1 MAQTVG
7 LPLAI
12 AVRLYVQGKISLQGV
27 HIPIHKEIYRPI
39 LIELSKYGI
48 HFTETDSEPLQDPF
62 IR

>member
-12 AVRLYVQGKISLQGV
+12 AVRLYVQGKITLQGV
-27 HIPIHKEIYRPI
+27 HIPIHQEIYRPI
-39 LIELSKYGI
+39 LNELSQYGV
-48 HFTETDSEPLQDPF
+48 HFTETDTEPLQDPF